1 MKSTGTSRR
10 EVEMGTDPSVKSTDG
25 NLLEIRNLKTY
36 FYTEEGVVRAVDG
49 VSVSIPKGKSLGLVG
64 ESGSG
69 KTVTALSIL
78 RLIATPPG
86 RILEGNVFFE
96 GEDILTYSLEKMQ
109 KEIRGNKIS
118 MVFQEPMTS
127 LNPVYTVIDQVSEAI
142 LAHQTQDK
150 RKAEEIALEMLD
162 RMRIPEA
169 RSRARDY
176 PHQFSGGMRQRIM
189 IAMALSCRPALL
201 IADEPTTALDV
212 TIQAQILELM
222 KELKENLNTSI
233 LLITHNLGIIAEMA
247 DQVAIMYAGQVV
259 EYAGVRTIFKFPRH
273 PYTQALL
280 RCVPRLKKREGKL
293 ESIEGTVPDLR
304 SLPPGCRFH
313 NRCREAVDLCSKE
326 EPPLRE
332 VEEGHQV
339 RCHSV

>member
-1 MKSTGTSRR
+1 
-10 EVEMGTDPSVKSTDG
+10 MGTDPSVKSTDG
-25 NLLEIRNLKTY
+25 KLLEIRNLKTY

-49 VSVSIPKGKSLGLVG
+49 VSVAIAKGKSLGLVG
-64 ESGSG
+64 ESGCG
-69 KTVTALSIL
+69 KTVTALSVL
-78 RLIATPPG
+78 RLIPIPPG
-86 RILEGNVFFE
+86 KILEGKVLFE
-96 GEDILTYSLEKMQ
+96 GKDILIYSLERMQ

-142 LAHQTQDK
+142 LTHQTQDK
-150 RKAEEIALEMLD
+150 REAEKIALEMLD

-189 IAMALSCRPALL
+189 IAMALACRPALL

-222 KELKENLNTSI
+222 KEMKKNLDTSI

-247 DQVAIMYAGQVV
+247 DAVAIMYAGQVV
-259 EYAGVRTIFKFPRH
+259 EYAGVRAIFKFPRH

-313 NRCREAVDLCSKE
+313 NRCREAGDLCSKE
-326 EPPLRE
+326 EPPFRE
-332 VEEGHQV
+332 IEEGHQV

>member
-1 MKSTGTSRR
+1 
-10 EVEMGTDPSVKSTDG
+10 MGSGPAAKAMNG
-25 NLLEIRNLKTY
+25 KLLEIQDLKTY

-49 VSVSIPKGKSLGLVG
+49 VSVGIPRGKSLGLVG

-69 KTVTALSIL
+69 KTVTALSVL
-78 RLIATPPG
+78 RLIPIPPG
-86 RILEGNVFFE
+86 KILEGKILFE
-96 GEDILTYSLEKMQ
+96 GEDILSLSLDRMQ

-127 LNPVYTVIDQVSEAI
+127 LNPVYTVLDQVSEAI
-142 LAHQTQDK
+142 LVHQTKDK
-150 RKAEEIALEMLD
+150 REAEKIALEMLE
-162 RMRIPEA
+162 RMKIPEI
-169 RSRARDY
+169 RSRAHDY

-222 KELKENLNTSI
+222 KEMKKNLNTSI

-247 DQVAIMYAGQVV
+247 DEVAIMYAGQVV
-259 EYAGVRTIFKFPRH
+259 EFSGVRTIFKFPRH

-293 ESIEGTVPDLR
+293 ESIEGMVPDLR

-313 NRCREAVDLCSKE
+313 NRCREVSELCSKE

-332 VEEGHQV
+332 IEEGHLV
-339 RCHSV
+339 RCHLV